1 MVNAKPGYFTPEK
14 GTGTHCTGD
23 YVGPKASLNECGKLL
38 PIPGFDPW
46 TDQSVA
52 SRYSAYAIPANLQ
65 FSPLCAHQTC
75 LLLLEVQN
83 CHNSE
88 LSKCLYLKVK

>member
-1 MVNAKPGYFTPEK
+1 
-14 GTGTHCTGD
+14 
-23 YVGPKASLNECGKLL
+23 
-38 PIPGFDPW
+38 
-46 TDQSVA
+46 
-52 SRYSAYAIPANLQ
+52 
-65 FSPLCAHQTC
+65 